1 MSLQLISCF
10 RNDWEKTCQATIN
23 VCQHMAITGDSTA
36 ISQAREQTELSYG
49 QVQNAEVLAMI
60 YEVMLNI
67 LEWWTA
73 TSEEFM
79 KYHKE
84 NIITSFGKAVDEV
97 ERAVVMRI
105 WELSK
110 MKESGTGMSNHYQGF
125 MILK

>member
-1 MSLQLISCF
+1 MSLQQISCF
-10 RNDWEKTCQATIN
+10 RNDWEKTRQATIN
-23 VCQHMAITGDSTA
+23 VCQHGDSTA
-36 ISQAREQTELSYG
+36 ISQAREQMELSYG
-49 QVQNAEVLAMI
+49 QVQNAEALAII
-60 YEVMLNI
+60 YKVMLNI
-67 LEWWTA
+67 SEWWTA
-73 TSEEFM
+73 TPEEFM

-110 MKESGTGMSNHYQGF
+110 MKESGTGTSNHYQGF